1 MGLLCGQGQRSTW
14 LKLGVSHRTPLSL
27 PFLGQL
33 RLSTALLS
41 LPVRRVCL
49 DSGLPCPGPHLLSD
63 ESEPETSLVLGPG
76 RPLPPPT
83 PTPRLF
89 LRAVTGWGMC
99 RWLPEVTGWIFGTKG
114 NRLGKQKLGGSG
126 IPVEK

>member
-1 MGLLCGQGQRSTW
+1 MIQACLALGLTSFQMKRNQ
-14 LKLGVSHRTPLSL
+14 KLPWSWARAG
-27 PFLGQL
+27 
-33 RLSTALLS
+33 
-41 LPVRRVCL
+41 
-49 DSGLPCPGPHLLSD
+49 PC
-63 ESEPETSLVLGPG
+63 
-76 RPLPPPT
+76 PPPT